1 MALTL
6 FGSLSQVIRLTL
18 NNSIRSPNPE
28 RISTL
33 GLAYSIFARHYSRN
47 LVWFLFL
54 PVLRC
59 FSSRGSPRKPMCS
72 VYVPWFFIMGVPTF
86 GYLRIVAYLQLPE
99 AFRSLSR
106 PSSAPNA
113 KAFSICS
120 SMLELPFKS
129 DLFRFHSQNCSLAC
143 LNCYVFVHFLF
154 YSYFS
159 FVYFVWRNFNT
170 FVTCFTNYGKTWFW
184 FLMIFSLLS
193 LSCTLIRFSMSIQ
206 AFLLS

>member
-18 NNSIRSPNPE
+18 NNSVCSPNPE
-28 RISTL
+28 SISTL
-33 GLAYSIFARHYSRN
+33 GLASSIFARHYSRN

-86 GYLRIVAYLQLPE
+86 GYLRIEAYLQLPE

-106 PSSAPNA
+106 PSSAPDA

-120 SMLELPFKS
+120 SMLELPSVISSLIFG
-129 DLFRFHSQNCSLAC
+129 CSLLELLC
-143 LNCYVFVHFLF
+143 LRTFLF
-154 YSYFS
+154 YSY
-159 FVYFVWRNFNT
+159 
-170 FVTCFTNYGKTWFW
+170 
-184 FLMIFSLLS
+184 LS
-193 LSCTLIRFSMSIQ
+193 
-206 AFLLS
+206 